1 MRYAMRMS
9 RRRKERDDERGRV
22 PQATHW
28 VWAAI
33 LGTLAGGIYY
43 SFQITGTT
51 GFAGPSSSASS
62 TGSVAEA
69 IKTENATSSILL
81 GVSVPKADRDQAYLL
96 ALPDKTLEQQ
106 TMDKGWRLDTWK
118 QAGDLRMVPA
128 SPDGKAPIL
137 TDGNE
142 WNVVLRGTNGEAYAD
157 PQLVSAADETHV
169 FVLATTDV
177 RKLLL
182 VSRSGEIRVLAD
194 VPENANVLPASD
206 GHAWIATFVPGEGLE
221 SEPTGPSR
229 LIRLSV
235 SGIQETIAEETRI
248 IVGVMPGAD
257 GDVAYRTD
265 TGDVVVTAG
274 GKRWTGSG
282 IPLLW
287 LDGDRIML
295 AQGRGVFLLDMR
307 TLTLELLQQM
317 PAGPTAARML

>member
-1 MRYAMRMS
+1 MIVGMS
-9 RRRKERDDERGRV
+9 RRRRRGHDEPGRV

-33 LGTLAGGIYY
+33 LGTLAGGVYY
-43 SFQITGTT
+43 SFQLGNTP
-51 GFAGPSSSASS
+51 GFGGLSTSASS
-62 TGSVAEA
+62 TGIVSEPVQS
-69 IKTENATSSILL
+69 TSATSSILL
-81 GVSVPKADRDQAYLL
+81 GVAAPKADRDQAYLL
-96 ALPDKTLEQQ
+96 ALPDKTIEQQ
-106 TMDKGWRLDTWK
+106 TMEKGWRIDAWK
-118 QAGDLRMVPA
+118 QSGELRMVPA

-142 WNVVLRGTNGEAYAD
+142 WNAVMRGANGEAFAD
-157 PQLVSAADETHV
+157 PQLVSFADTTHV

-194 VPENANVLPASD
+194 VPPSANILPASD
-206 GHAWIATFVPGEGLE
+206 GHAWIATFVRGEGLE

-248 IVGVMPGAD
+248 IVGVLPGAD
-257 GDVAYRTD
+257 GGMAYRTD
-265 TGDVVVTAG
+265 TGDVVVTAK

-287 LDGDRIML
+287 LDADRIML
-295 AQGRGVFLLDMR
+295 AQGRGIFVLDMR
-307 TLTLELLQQM
+307 TLSLELLQQL
-317 PAGPTAARML
+317 PAGPSAARML